1 MANERRPTGW
11 RARHCIA
18 SEPAGDLTVETNL
31 GHTFQKLGISSRND
45 LPPAIS
51 A

>member
-1 MANERRPTGW
+1 MADRTPPDRM
-11 RARHCIA
+11 ARHYIA

>member
-1 MANERRPTGW
+1 MADRTPPDRM
-11 RARHCIA
+11 ARHYIA
-18 SEPAGDLTVETNL
+18 SEPAGDLTVETHL
-31 GHTFQKLGISSRND
+31 AHTFQKLSSRND